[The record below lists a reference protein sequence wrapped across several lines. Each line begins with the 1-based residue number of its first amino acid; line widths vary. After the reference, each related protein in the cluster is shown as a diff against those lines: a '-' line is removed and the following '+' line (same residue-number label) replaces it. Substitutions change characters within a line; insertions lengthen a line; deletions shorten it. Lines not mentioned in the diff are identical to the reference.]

1 VTRVD
6 RMEPGQALAEG
17 AVSRA
22 RPASTVIVVRGGAG
36 ALEVLLVQRTH
47 AARFMAGAWVFP
59 GGAVDP
65 ADGTGDAGHRAAAVR
80 ELREE
85 AAIDGLGP
93 GALVPFSRWTT
104 PEGVRVRFDTWF
116 FLARLPAG
124 AVPAVDGAECIDL
137 LWTTPAEALERRA
150 AGTLSVMFPTA
161 KHLERLS
168 AWASADAVLAAAAAD
183 PVVPVQPRLV
193 VRGDETHVL
202 LPGEPGYDDAP

>member
-1 VTRVD
+1 MTRVD
-6 RMEPGQALAEG
+6 RMEPGQALAKGEV
-17 AVSRA
+17 ARA
-22 RPASTVIVVRGGAG
+22 RPASTVIVVRGGAR

-65 ADGTGDAGHRAAAVR
+65 VDGTGDPGHRAAAVR

-85 AAIDGLGP
+85 AAIGGLGP
-93 GALVPFSRWTT
+93 GELVLFSRWTT

-116 FLARLPAG
+116 FLAPLPAG

-137 LWTTPAEALERRA
+137 LWTTPADALERCA
-150 AGTLSVMFPTA
+150 AGALSVMFPTV
-161 KHLERLS
+161 KHLERLT
-168 AWASADAVLAAAAAD
+168 AWASADALLAAAAAT

-193 VRGDETHVL
+193 VRDDETHVL